1 MPKENSRAASVGG
14 LALAATGVSHF
25 VVPAVYDEITK
36 AAFPTN
42 TRQHVY
48 IDGAIET
55 AVGLGLAAQRTRKLA
70 AVGLVLYLLYMM
82 GNVVRNR

>member
-1 MPKENSRAASVGG
+1 VSNENSRAATVAG
-14 LALAATGVSHF
+14 LVLAGTGVSHF
-25 VVPAVYDEITK
+25 VVPQVYEGVTK

-55 AVGLGLAAQRTRKLA
+55 AVGLGIASPKTRKFALI
-70 AVGLVLYLLYMM
+70 GLVLYLVYMA
-82 GNVVRNR
+82 GNVARNR